1 MSVVKEYLVNEGV
14 LVLYDTIEALYYTFH
29 NTFPQD
35 IEEKVQELLL
45 LLLNNL
51 GEDEEFK
58 EIDILK
64 EEFISRTTYDM
75 EEK

>member
-1 MSVVKEYLVNEGV
+1 MSVVKGYLINEGV

-64 EEFISRTTYDM
+64 EEFISRTTYDI